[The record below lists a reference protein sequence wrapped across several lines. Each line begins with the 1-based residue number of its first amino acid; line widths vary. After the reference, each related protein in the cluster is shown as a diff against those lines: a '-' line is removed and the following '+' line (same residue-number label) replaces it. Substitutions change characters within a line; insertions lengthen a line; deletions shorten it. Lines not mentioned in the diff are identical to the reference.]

1 MADGYG
7 IGDIEKKI
15 DEMQSRGIQFSIDQL
30 KDVFQ
35 KDFMNGVKEIYER
48 GVKDPNNPQVKEMI
62 SVMKDIKSYLESSGA
77 TTTQTNKYLSMLA
90 KEVKDRTSRGH
101 MNEERFLWS
110 MNANVSNM
118 GQQSVRAI
126 QSGVG
131 TVFLDPT
138 KSAAQ
143 GNALGKT
150 IEKAYMEQLLNKID
164 SATNLLLAFLAG
176 KYDEKEGKDKKR
188 FNTLAEDI
196 VEGLAKSKFVGG
208 AFMDL
213 VKMFALFTGGFLKQ
227 FGPIGKAFAVA
238 VVALAPVLGTVLVNM
253 FSKMLTSVLTNV
265 FTSIFQSK
273 LIGALG
279 NLLKGAGGL
288 LGKGVMGLGR
298 AIFSPQGLAFAAAG
312 GSFVAGISNLR
323 QDDMRSKAA
332 GGLQMAG
339 GIAFALAPFLG
350 PAAPIAVGI
359 GIVADGIALIVKHW
373 NKIMDFFKFIAE
385 KLGFI
390 ADDKE
395 EGKKSWWDKIKDAFG
410 GGGSSS
416 SKNVTNGSNVTGTR
430 TFLAPGTDSRGLSES
445 QLKTWDVANTKA
457 AEWSNTGFLMNAGQL
472 TQENAARQTAD
483 YLSNPENKKK
493 FDSNYDLIPLDGK
506 YASASDFLT
515 DWIVELQGKKYAVAP
530 KGTRAKLD
538 AMNAQKKDG
547 SRFMMSSGYGLAGRY
562 EGFQPSTHKGP
573 DHFGMKNS
581 AIDLVVRKNGA
592 AQAWTSSDTKIV
604 GDQLGYQNLTV
615 HGDPTGGIYG
625 KHGHVKITSESAN
638 AVWNNIGVGSITA
651 APVKE
656 GHKKLG
662 IEEYDEF
669 AEATQANLAWKKDAL
684 ERERKKALE
693 DLKIDDQEK
702 RRIDIIKKMVKDAEA
717 DVQTVKQADPR
728 LIANTFNQDWTG
740 NLLTGHKLRDTI
752 NMAWLQQHQQ

>member
-15 DEMQSRGIQFSIDQL
+15 DEMQSMGIQFSIDQL

-35 KDFMNGVKEIYER
+35 KDFMNGIKEIYER
-48 GVKDPNNPQVKEMI
+48 RVKDLDNPQVKEMI
-62 SVMKDIKSYLESSGA
+62 SVMKDIKNYLESSGA
-77 TTTQTNKYLSMLA
+77 TTTQTNKYLNMLA
-90 KEVKDRTSRGH
+90 KEVNNRTSRGY

-126 QSGVG
+126 QSGAG

-138 KSAAQ
+138 KSTAQ

-188 FNTLAEDI
+188 FNTLATDI

-213 VKMFALFTGGFLKQ
+213 VKMIALFTGGFLKQ

-253 FSKMLTSVLTNV
+253 FSKMLTGVLTNI
-265 FTSIFQSK
+265 FTGLFQGK

-288 LGKGVMGLGR
+288 LGKGVAGLGR

-312 GSFVAGISNLR
+312 GSFAAGISNLR
-323 QDDMRSKAA
+323 QDDIRSKAA
-332 GGLQMAG
+332 GGLQMVG

-359 GIVADGIALIVKHW
+359 GIISDGIALIVKHW
-373 NKIMDFFKFIAE
+373 NRIMDFFKFVAE

-395 EGKKSWWDKIKDAFG
+395 EGKKPWWEKIKNIFG
-410 GGGSSS
+410 GSRGSSAVS
-416 SKNVTNGSNVTGTR
+416 ARVS
-430 TFLAPGTDSRGLSES
+430 LARGTDSRGNKVQLSED
-445 QLKTWDVANTKA
+445 QLKTWEVANTRK
-457 AEWSNTGFLMNAGQL
+457 AEWSDTGYLTNVGQL
-472 TQENAARQTAD
+472 TQENAAKQTAD
-483 YLSNPENKKK
+483 YLSHKDTEEK
-493 FDSNYDLIPLDGK
+493 FLKNYDLIPLDGVL
-506 YASASDFLT
+506 ANESDFQT
-515 DWIVELQGKKYAVAP
+515 DWITMYQGKKHAVTP
-530 KGTRAKLD
+530 KGTLAKLQSI
-538 AMNAQKKDG
+538 NAQRAREGHAGKA
-547 SRFMMSSGYGLAGRY
+547 MLSSGYGTAGFMGNENY
-562 EGFQPSTHKGP
+562 IPSSHTGR
-573 DHFGMKNS
+573 DHFGIKKS
-581 AIDLVVRKNGA
+581 AIDIVFRDRGKNLKWGSYETGLVESTFGKG
-592 AQAWTSSDTKIV
+592 
-604 GDQLGYQNLTV
+604 NLDV
-615 HGDPTGGIYG
+615 HGDPAGGIMG
-625 KHGHVKITSESAN
+625 EHGHIKVESLSSLP
-638 AVWNNIGVGSITA
+638 VGN
-651 APVKE
+651 
-656 GHKKLG
+656 KKSSTFGDWKKGLV
-662 IEEYDEF
+662 
-669 AEATQANLAWKKDAL
+669 EATEQS
-684 ERERKKALE
+684 
-693 DLKIDDQEK
+693 LKIRKEDWDKAKKEADADGIRTEEEK
-702 RRIDIIKKMVKDAEA
+702 KKIADAA
-717 DVQTVKQADPR
+717 QKYSDAYTDVQTVKNYIPKGD
-728 LIANTFNQDWTG
+728 IVDYTG
-740 NLLTGHKLRDTI
+740 NFLTGHKLRDTI